1 MHDNNALEA
10 LAGGF
15 LLVLARI
22 GVFFVFVPI
31 PGSKSFADTPK
42 AILTIAVSLML
53 FRFWPAPAGSS
64 WSTSELITAIGAEAM
79 LGLTLGT
86 GMALVI
92 EAMQLTGQFLALQ
105 AGFSYASTID
115 PNSEVDSGILLIL
128 WQLLTSLIVFGTG
141 LDRQILAAL
150 ARSFERIPAGSY
162 HLTRGAV
169 MGIVSIGTQMFQIG
183 FRLALP
189 VIAVLLVAEFALVLL
204 GKIEQHLQL
213 SHLLFSLKTLV
224 ALAIL
229 ATLMSSSSRLVEQW
243 LGNGWRT
250 IQSAV
255 GL

>member
-1 MHDNNALEA
+1 MHGNIALTA
-10 LAGGF
+10 LAEGF
-15 LLVLARI
+15 LLVLARM
-22 GVFFVFVPI
+22 GAFFAFLPI
-31 PGSKSFADTPK
+31 PGSKAFLDMPK
-42 AILTIAVSLML
+42 AVLTIMVSLML
-53 FRFWPAPAGSS
+53 FRFWPAPPGAG
-64 WSTSELITAIGAEAM
+64 WSTADMVAAIAAEAV
-79 LGLTLGT
+79 LGIAIGT

-92 EAMQLTGQFLALQ
+92 EAMEMAGQFLALQ

-115 PNSEVDSGILLIL
+115 PNSQVDSGILLIL
-128 WQLLTSLIVFGTG
+128 FQLLTSLIVFGMG

-150 ARSFERIPAGSY
+150 ARSFEKIPAGSY
-162 HLTRGAV
+162 HLTPAAALSIVGLGA
-169 MGIVSIGTQMFQIG
+169 QMLQIG

-229 ATLMSSSSRLVEQW
+229 AILMSSSARLVEQW
-243 LGNGWRT
+243 LGSGWRT
-250 IQSAV
+250 IQSAA